1 MPGPSA
7 TLRLGDLAPDFAL
20 DAANEPGA
28 PVTLGSLL
36 RDRRGLLLVFH
47 RGMW

>member
-1 MPGPSA
+1 MSRPST
-7 TLRLGDLAPDFAL
+7 TLRLGDAAPEFHLRDAGTGMTRSLAEL
-20 DAANEPGA
+20 M
-28 PVTLGSLL
+28 

>member
-1 MPGPSA
+1 MPRPST
-7 TLRLGDLAPDFAL
+7 TLRLGDAAPEFQL
-20 DAANEPGA
+20 TDAATGA
-28 PVTLGSLL
+28 TRSLTDLL